1 MNGTISRRMMLRGL
15 GTAMALPWLESLGHN
30 SLAAAP
36 TSSGADGKPPVRMA
50 FLYVPNGMHM
60 PDWTPAE
67 EGDLTNLPKTMQSL
81 NKVKSELTP
90 LSGLTLNNAHALGDG
105 GGDHARSVAAFLT
118 GAHPKKTN
126 GADIANDVS
135 VDQLAASKIGH
146 QTRFPSLELGC
157 EPSAQAGNCDS
168 GYSCVY
174 TSNMA
179 WRNSTSHV
187 GKEVDPQLVFDRLFG
202 NEFREE
208 TRAKQAI
215 LSRRKKSIL
224 DFVLDDAR
232 RLNERL
238 GKGDKQKLD
247 EYLYSVREIEQRL
260 QQSIKLDGKE
270 IEAPDYPR
278 PAGVPAEMDEHI
290 RLMMDMM
297 VLAFQTNS
305 TRIASFMYTNAG
317 SNRSYSN
324 IGVAEGHHNLSH
336 HGNDEKKQSKIAQI
350 NSFHVQQLAYFLEKL
365 QSTKEHDGSLLD
377 NCMVMYGSGISD
389 GNRHNHNDLPIL
401 LAGRGG
407 GAIRPGRHLRY
418 ADQTPLTNLYLMMLE
433 AMGIKQTSFGDSKAK
448 LTNLS

>member
-1 MNGTISRRMMLRGL
+1 MNRGISRRTMLRGL
-15 GTAMALPWLESLGHN
+15 GTTMALPWLESLSHN
-30 SLAAAP
+30 SLSAAP
-36 TSSGADGKPPVRMA
+36 ASNSVGDKPPVRMA
-50 FLYVPNGMHM
+50 FLYVPNGIHM
-60 PDWTPAE
+60 PDWTPAK
-67 EGDLTNLPKTMQSL
+67 EGALTELPKTLQSL
-81 NKVKSELTP
+81 SKVKSELTS
-90 LSGLTLNNAHALGDG
+90 LSGLTLKNAEALGDG

-126 GADIANDVS
+126 GADISNDIS
-135 VDQLAASKIGH
+135 VDQLAANKIGH

-187 GKEVDPQLVFDRLFG
+187 GKEVDPQQVFDRLFG

-208 TRAKQAI
+208 TQAKQAI

-238 GKGDKQKLD
+238 GRGDQQKLD
-247 EYLYSVREIEQRL
+247 EYLYSVREIELRL
-260 QQSIKLDGKE
+260 QQSIKLEGKE
-270 IEAPDYPR
+270 LEAPDYPR
-278 PAGVPAEMDEHI
+278 PEGVPAEMDQHI

-336 HGNDEKKQSKIAQI
+336 HGNDEKKQSKIAKI

-418 ADQTPLTNLYLMMLE
+418 PDQTPLTNLYITMLE
-433 AMGIKQTSFGDSKAK
+433 TMGIQENTFGDSQAK
-448 LTNLS
+448 ITNLG